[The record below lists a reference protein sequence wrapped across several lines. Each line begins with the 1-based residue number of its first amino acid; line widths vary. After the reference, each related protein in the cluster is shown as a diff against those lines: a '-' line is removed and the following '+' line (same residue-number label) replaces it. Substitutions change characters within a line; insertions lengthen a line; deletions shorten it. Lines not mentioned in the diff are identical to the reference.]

1 MTRYINIY
9 MNLDNVT
16 KSYIV
21 ERGSN
26 DFLNAIKKTKK
37 ISTTDMISMDLS
49 IFELRY
55 LLSLVRMSARVA
67 S

>member
-1 MTRYINIY
+1 MPY
-9 MNLDNVT
+9 T
-16 KSYIV
+16 K
-21 ERGSN
+21 
-26 DFLNAIKKTKK
+26 DTKK
-37 ISTTDMISMDLS
+37 NLSTTDMISMDLS

>member
-1 MTRYINIY
+1 

>member
-9 MNLDNVT
+9 INLDNVT

>member
-26 DFLNAIKKTKK
+26 DFLNAIKNKK
-37 ISTTDMISMDLS
+37 NI
-49 IFELRY
+49 Y
-55 LLSLVRMSARVA
+55 H
-67 S
+67 